1 MLWRSVVV
9 RRLFLL
15 VLLGALVG
23 ALVFSPL
30 APRRW
35 QASASALMRRAPSPG
50 GAPSALSRR
59 PALLRAQQPAE
70 RPRPGPT
77 IEPYIRP
84 EFARQMRALRPHILD
99 AAQRHNRRTLSRM
112 SDRDFAVVIAVLL
125 YNENFGSLEE
135 QVSPLRSLTPF
146 YQDLQVRANEVG
158 GANLSVWPS
167 NLRPSVALEIL
178 RQQVPLP
185 RGGGALAVP
194 VQVAGSALRL
204 SDYPTQAALYAAITQ
219 EIIRPEMAVEYLAAN
234 LERGLYRAELEGV
247 PATWRALAAWH
258 NQGVLSAADLRANPT
273 ALDYV
278 RRSSAYL
285 PAARALIDAP
295 PCPPSR
301 CRQGP
306 GWAGLE

>member
-1 MLWRSVVV
+1 MV
-9 RRLFLL
+9 RRLILL
-15 VLLGALVG
+15 VLLGAAVG
-23 ALVFSPL
+23 ALVLSPL
-30 APRRW
+30 APRQW
-35 QASASALMRRAPSPG
+35 QASAAALMRRAPSPEG
-50 GAPSALSRR
+50 SPSTLSRR

-70 RPRPGPT
+70 RRRPGPT

-84 EFARQMRALRPHILD
+84 EFARQMRALRPLILD
-99 AAQRHNRRTLSRM
+99 AAQRHNRRALSHM
-112 SDRDFAVVIAVLL
+112 TDRDFAVVIAVLL

-135 QVSPLRSLTPF
+135 QVSPLRSLTPL

-185 RGGGALAVP
+185 RAGGALTVP
-194 VQVAGSALRL
+194 VRVAGSALRL
-204 SDYPTQAALYAAITQ
+204 SDYPSQAALYAAITQ

-247 PATWRALAAWH
+247 PPTWRALAAWH
-258 NQGVLSAADLRANPT
+258 NQGVVSAADLRANPT

-278 RRSSAYL
+278 RRCSAYL
-285 PAARALIDAP
+285 PAARALIDTP

-301 CRQGP
+301 CRQGT
-306 GWAGLE
+306 GWAALE